1 MAAQSNCTTL
11 EPMAEAEAMQASSG
25 YDLYSYSPGLEYG
38 CRFVH
43 FKGKDLRMMYDP
55 ESDIF
60 SPDEYPFDDI
70 TDEAERNDYEWWTYE
85 NSLDAWGKYLRDEV
99 PRAISELKEL
109 SSRVMDERGR
119 HTHALKHLEGIKKQG
134 YEYYEV
140 EYIQQAKDLL
150 DDMRTWIN
158 ELKAKIR
165 TEIKTLESGAVFLVS
180 RSFLSAPRTSSRSP
194 RRSPVRS
201 SAKSGGDDGGG
212 DDDGDSDGEPPRALV
227 HPSAPDRA
235 RSIPV
240 DTHESNRFHPSRR
253 LVLPRCWRL
262 SEGRCS
268 A

>member
-1 MAAQSNCTTL
+1 MI
-11 EPMAEAEAMQASSG
+11 EAEAMQASSG

-43 FKGKDLRMMYDP
+43 FKGKELRMMYDP

-70 TDEAERNDYEWWTYE
+70 TDEVERNDYEWWAYE

-119 HTHALKHLEGIKKQG
+119 HAHALKRLEGIKKQG

-165 TEIKTLESGAVFLVS
+165 TEIKALDNGAVFLVS
-180 RSFLSAPRTSSRSP
+180 RSFLAAPRTSSRSP
-194 RRSPVRS
+194 RRAPVRS
-201 SAKSGGDDGGG
+201 AAKAGDDGGG
-212 DDDGDSDGEPPRALV
+212 DGDSDQGEPPKPSHKGRAIPLAPV
-227 HPSAPDRA
+227 QARLILLTHKPNSLPHSRTPHPCYWCM
-235 RSIPV
+235 
-240 DTHESNRFHPSRR
+240 ERR
-253 LVLPRCWRL
+253 W
-262 SEGRCS
+262 
-268 A
+268 AA

>member
-1 MAAQSNCTTL
+1 MAGYEDYSTV
-11 EPMAEAEAMQASSG
+11 EPMTEAEAMQASSG

-43 FKGKDLRMMYDP
+43 FKGKELRMMYDP

-70 TDEAERNDYEWWTYE
+70 TDEVERNDYEWWAYE

-119 HTHALKHLEGIKKQG
+119 HAHALKRLEGIKKQG

-150 DDMRTWIN
+150 DDMRTWTN

-180 RSFLSAPRTSSRSP
+180 RSFLAAPCSRSRS

-201 SAKSGGDDGGG
+201 AAKAGDDGGG
-212 DDDGDSDGEPPRALV
+212 DDPDGPGEPPKPVLTAPSLHNFHVAIQLNSFILSRTP
-227 HPSAPDRA
+227 HPCSW
-235 RSIPV
+235 SMG
-240 DTHESNRFHPSRR
+240 
-253 LVLPRCWRL
+253 WRW
-262 SEGRCS
+262 
-268 A
+268 AV

>member
-1 MAAQSNCTTL
+1 LAGYEDYSTV
-11 EPMAEAEAMQASSG
+11 EPMTEAEAMQASSG

-43 FKGKDLRMMYDP
+43 FKGKELRMMYDP

-70 TDEAERNDYEWWTYE
+70 TDEVERNDYEWWAYE

-119 HTHALKHLEGIKKQG
+119 HAHALKRLEGIKKQG

-150 DDMRTWIN
+150 DERTMRTWIN

-165 TEIKTLESGAVFLVS
+165 TEIKALDSGAVFLVS
-180 RSFLSAPRTSSRSP
+180 RSFLSAPRSSSRS

-201 SAKSGGDDGGG
+201 SAKSDDGGG
-212 DDDGDSDGEPPRALV
+212 DGDSDGPGEPPKPSHKGRIILPAPIQARLIPFSCKTKRFPHSRTP
-227 HPSAPDRA
+227 HPCRWSMG
-235 RSIPV
+235 
-240 DTHESNRFHPSRR
+240 
-253 LVLPRCWRL
+253 WRW
-262 SEGRCS
+262 
-268 A
+268 AA